1 MKNKSRL
8 LGRLDVKGFTLIE
21 LLVVVLIIGILAA
34 VALPQY
40 KVAVGKARLANLIS
54 MANEVVQ
61 AEEAY
66 YLANSQYTKDWDE
79 LGISF
84 AGTITGPSLQLPNE
98 SVLRL
103 YQQSASDADHVK
115 ATSPRLD
122 GLVLNFAYAH
132 TTFGDWAGRRAC
144 YAAIGNNLANQLCHN
159 ATQHPGADHSYQGVY
174 IYYF

>member
-66 YLANSQYTKDWDE
+66 YLANSQYTEDWDE

-84 AGTITGPSLQLPNE
+84 AGTITGNSLQLSDG

-103 YQQSASDADHVK
+103 DKQSNILPSAIRV
-115 ATSPRLD
+115 TSPRLD
-122 GLVLNFAYAH
+122 GMALYFAYAH

-159 ATQHPGADHSYQGVY
+159 ATQHTGEDHSYQGKY